1 MAEEEKEEEF
11 VVPQPLADKRAEKE
25 RRKNIMPALIEEYLA
40 PGAPVD
46 IEYFSK
52 KYNIPVTS
60 IYYYFNQEGVSRKEE
75 KQEKRAS
82 MKEIRAA
89 ETQELSSEAEK
100 IATIAIGLGGTIA
113 RRYLDFLDY
122 EMEHGKTLEF
132 IAEEIMQWFEMKHST
147 LAEID
152 ELKTKMVQK
161 DMELSAAWAMNLPNF
176 KYWLRTK
183 ILERYATQVINARV
197 MGVRLPASSLMKA
210 MQTDLLKLEGDVNE
224 LFRVEEEV
232 PIKQGLKKQQQRR

>member
-1 MAEEEKEEEF
+1 MTEEPEETEEAIYR
-11 VVPQPLADKRAEKE
+11 PLADKAAEKI
-25 RRKNIMPALIEEYLA
+25 RRKKIMPQLIEEYLDPDA
-40 PGAPVD
+40 PAD
-46 IEYFSK
+46 IEHFVN
-52 KYNIPVTS
+52 KYGIPQSS
-60 IYYYFNQEGVSRKEE
+60 IYYYFNQDGVSRKDV
-75 KQEKRAS
+75 KQEKKTIL
-82 MKEIRAA
+82 KEVRAA
-89 ETQELSSEAEK
+89 ETQALSSEAEK

-122 EMEHGKTLEF
+122 EMSHGKTLELL
-132 IAEEIMQWFEMKHST
+132 AEEIMQWYEMKHST
-147 LAEID
+147 LAEKD
-152 ELKTKMVQK
+152 ELKTKIEK
-161 DMELSAAWAMNLPNF
+161 LNNELSAAWAMNLPNF

-232 PIKQGLKKQQQRR
+232 PVKQGLEKQRR